1 MLLLI
6 HRINIIHSILLLRS
20 IYIVCKIVK
29 DIKIYIYITNSNT
42 AVYYFSTLY
51 FIMTSILHH
60 SYSYNSL
67 HNPRVSYKS
76 SSLYSKNEISFDEQN
91 EIVRNFPSTI
101 KFSYE
106 KSTHKKVLS
115 DIFVIIP
122 KGKKYFVWFTHRN
135 RKNICIFLEIGYQ
148 NKITNVFYRHVS
160 FDDIL
165 SYGTIFYGT
174 LFKTN
179 RETPSVQNN
188 SEIFSVEDIFY
199 YKGDDISDYTYE
211 KKLNLIKNIF
221 DTKLRYNISF
231 FKNGVVFGLPVI
243 TTDFVNAL
251 DKAEKLPYSV
261 YSIQYRYLDC
271 KQDSNNNN
279 NNNKSFIEFYHFSS
293 GGGGAVGA
301 GGAGGGGGNIIINT
315 TPIVAS
321 DAITSKMETNQI
333 NEMVKQKVMPSSSSS
348 SSSSNEI
355 YKMFNIKP
363 DLQNDVYYLY
373 PITTTNFATI
383 SKEIAHIPDYKTSVL
398 MNKLFRNI
406 KENTNLDCLEESDEE
421 EEFENIQIDK
431 FVDLNKTIK
440 MRCIFN
446 YKFKKWV
453 PVSVI

>member
-1 MLLLI
+1 MSNNL
-6 HRINIIHSILLLRS
+6 HSS
-20 IYIVCKIVK
+20 H
-29 DIKIYIYITNSNT
+29 SQHNT
-42 AVYYFSTLY
+42 
-51 FIMTSILHH
+51 
-60 SYSYNSL
+60 
-67 HNPRVSYKS
+67 RVSYGS
-76 SSLYSKNEISFDEQN
+76 GSNSKNEISFDEQN

-106 KSTHKKVLS
+106 RSTHKKVLS

-148 NKITNVFYRHVS
+148 NKIMNVFYRHVS
-160 FDDIL
+160 FDDVL

-174 LFKTN
+174 LFRTKCDA
-179 RETPSVQNN
+179 SSCQNN
-188 SEIFSVEDIFY
+188 GEVFSVEDIFY
-199 YKGDDISDYTYE
+199 YKGDDISEYIYE
-211 KKLNLIKNIF
+211 KKLKVIKNIF
-221 DTKLRYNISF
+221 DTRLRYNISF

-243 TTDFVNAL
+243 TTDFVDAL

-261 YSIQYRYLDC
+261 YSIQYRYLGYKKD
-271 KQDSNNNN
+271 NI
-279 NNNKSFIEFYHFSS
+279 NNNKSLIEFYHFNT
-293 GGGGAVGA
+293 GGGIGGVG
-301 GGAGGGGGNIIINT
+301 GISVINDPTPNVVGVIIIPANT
-315 TPIVAS
+315 IPATATATAANIPI
-321 DAITSKMETNQI
+321 IEK
-333 NEMVKQKVMPSSSSS
+333 NEIIKQKPASSSSS
-348 SSSSNEI
+348 SSSYSSSSNEI
-355 YKMFNIKP
+355 YKLFNIKP

-373 PITTTNFATI
+373 PNTTTNFATI

-406 KENTNLDCLEESDEE
+406 KENINLDSLEESDEE